1 MMRSG
6 IEIKTAP
13 LLISGILLLGLCG
26 CFEYSS
32 LHTASMLCKK
42 ELQVVPECGISRFRN
57 PEYKSTTI
65 QTGFMAGYGL
75 SKRVNL
81 FIRYNYD
88 YLRDYSLGIHYSS
101 IETKVQ
107 LVKNRLAFIFPVAL
121 YFGKNVQSTNGAHIQ
136 PSLIIT
142 RSAGESLKFSL
153 IPKWILYIDGFHQ
166 LAGLNANVRIGLL
179 HNRVALIPEI
189 GYFRRITAPDNF
201 YHFTVGFDYHLPG
214 ETR

>member
-1 MMRSG
+1 MRSV
-6 IEIKTAP
+6 ITIKNAP
-13 LLISGILLLGLCG
+13 LLISGFLLLGVCG

-32 LHTASMLCKK
+32 LHTASMLSKK
-42 ELQVVPECGISRFRN
+42 ELQAIPACGISRFRN
-57 PEYKSTTI
+57 PEYKTTTV

-75 SKRVNL
+75 TDRVNL
-81 FIRYNYD
+81 FLRYNYD
-88 YLRDYSLGIHYSS
+88 YLRDYSLGIHYTS

-107 LVKNRLAFIFPVAL
+107 LVKNRLAFLFPVAL

-142 RSAGESLKFSL
+142 RSVGESLKFSL
-153 IPKWILYIDGFHQ
+153 IPEWILYLDGFHQ

-179 HNRVALIPEI
+179 HNQVALIPEI

-201 YHFTVGFDYHLPG
+201 YHFTVGLDYHVPRA
-214 ETR
+214 TR